1 MPSLL
6 SYPGVYIEE
15 VPSGV
20 RTLTGVATSITAFVG
35 AAVSGDVDE
44 PVMCNSWADFERRYG
59 GLSAD
64 LPLGYAVKDF
74 FLNGG
79 SRALIVRVAPSDA
92 TSATIELPGTGSPGD
107 LVLEAVSPGDWGNRL
122 RAAVELVEGSTTQ
135 FNVLVQ
141 YQPRPDGEEVV
152 TERYLNLTVDPQ
164 DTRFVT
170 RALANESSY
179 VNVKHAPGVR
189 PLASVGVGSP
199 PSTQIDWQQGHGG
212 FDGTA
217 LVDGDVEGSRD
228 SKTGIFALLKAD
240 IFNLLCIPPK
250 RRGEATSASVYQTAL
265 PFCVERRAMLIV
277 DPDPAWGA
285 SADAAVS
292 RAIDGRA
299 SFGLSGN
306 DARNAA
312 FYFPCVDQV
321 DPLRDGQIDTF
332 DPCGIVAGIMARTDT
347 ARGVWK
353 APAGLDAALNG
364 VQGLQVN
371 LNDLENG
378 RLNPLGINCLRSFPV
393 NGRVV
398 WGARTMRGADQQAD
412 EYKYVPVRRL
422 ALFIEES
429 LYSGTQWVVFEPNDE
444 PLWSSLRASIG
455 GFMETQ
461 FRRGAFAGRT
471 RDDAY
476 QVKVDASTTT
486 PIDQAAGV
494 VNILVAFAPLRPAE
508 FVVVQL
514 SQQTQP
520 TA

>member
-179 VNVKHAPGVR
+179 VNVKHAPG
-189 PLASVGVGSP
+189 
-199 PSTQIDWQQGHGG
+199 G

-332 DPCGIVAGIMARTDT
+332 VPCGIVAGIMARTDT

-429 LYSGTQWVVFEPNDE
+429 LYRGTQWVVFEPNDE
-444 PLWSSLRASIG
+444 PLWSQIRLNL
-455 GFMETQ
+455 
-461 FRRGAFAGRT
+461 GAFMHDLFRQGAFQGKT
-471 RDDAY
+471 PQEAY
-476 QVKVDASTTT
+476 FVKCDKETTT
-486 PIDQAAGV
+486 QNDINLGI
-494 VNILVAFAPLRPAE
+494 VNIVVGFAPLKPAE
-508 FVVVQL
+508 FVIIEL
-514 SQQTQP
+514 QQIAGQIQT
-520 TA
+520 